1 MSEINNSLIIQN
13 LRNDL
18 LFRLQ
23 TIRNFNIFPFLILR
37 DLFVTL
43 GMKPLFQN
51 KRFLVKIKGFNFATR
66 LVDFLFLKEV
76 FIDKDYTT
84 VKEFNPHGVVLDL
97 GAGIGDYAV
106 LASEQANLV
115 VSIEKSR
122 EEFELLLENAKLNN
136 KSNILSMNIELSK
149 KYTVDFL
156 VSRHLKQKI
165 DLIKMDIEGFEF
177 EALKGSI
184 RTLKT
189 FHPRLVIEFHG
200 THIRSKILD
209 LTKRYGY
216 KLVKEIK
223 KYDKPHIGMLYIR

>member
-1 MSEINNSLIIQN
+1 MSLMYRN
-13 LRNDL
+13 LGNDL
-18 LFRLQ
+18 FFRVGMI
-23 TIRNFNIFPFLILR
+23 TNFSIFPFLLLR
-37 DLFVTL
+37 DVFAVV
-43 GMKPLFQN
+43 GAKPLFQD
-51 KRFLVKIKGFNFATR
+51 KLFLVKIGGFKFLTR
-66 LVDFLFLKEV
+66 LADCLYLKEV
-76 FIDKDYTT
+76 FMDKDYTL
-84 VKEFNPHGVVLDL
+84 VKQFNPHGTVLDL

-106 LASEQANLV
+106 FASNYANLV
-115 VSIEKSR
+115 VSIEKSK
-122 EEFELLLENAKLNN
+122 EEFELLLENIKLNN
-136 KSNILSMNIELSK
+136 KLNILPINTAISK
-149 KYTVDFL
+149 KYTIDFL
-156 VSRHLKQKI
+156 VSKIIKQKA